1 MRSINDITD
10 AVIGESLRIHRRI
23 GPGAFE
29 SAYEELPCVQLRK
42 RGLMVD
48 RQVVLP
54 FEYEGT
60 RVELGYRLDLLV
72 DKRIVVEVKSTER
85 PAIVHQRQL
94 LTYLRLSGLHV
105 GLLINFGMD
114 QLRHGISRVVNHYDG
129 EKVTPSVP

>member
-10 AVIGESLRIHRRI
+10 AVIAESLRIHRRI

-29 SAYEELPCVQLRK
+29 AVYEELLYVQLEK
-42 RGLMVD
+42 RGLLVQ

-54 FEYEGT
+54 IEYEGT

-72 DKRIVVEVKSTER
+72 DKRVIVEVKSTER
-85 PAIVHQRQL
+85 PAVVHHRQL
-94 LTYLRLSGLHV
+94 LTYLRLSGLQV

-114 QLRHGISRVVNHYDG
+114 QLRHGISRVVNRYDG
-129 EKVTPSVP
+129 DKVTPSPP

>member
-29 SAYEELPCVQLRK
+29 SAYEALLCVQLRK
-42 RGLMVD
+42 RGLTVD

-60 RVELGYRLDLLV
+60 RVEFGYRLDLLV
-72 DKRIVVEVKSTER
+72 DKRVIVEVKSTER
-85 PAIVHQRQL
+85 PAIVHHRQL

-105 GLLINFGMD
+105 GLVINFGMD

-129 EKVTPSVP
+129 EKVTPSLP

>member
-29 SAYEELPCVQLRK
+29 SAYEELLCVQLRK
-42 RGLMVD
+42 RGLTVD
-48 RQVVLP
+48 RQLVLP
-54 FEYEGT
+54 FEYAGT

-72 DKRIVVEVKSTER
+72 DKRVIVEVKSTER
-85 PAIVHQRQL
+85 PTIVHHRQL
-94 LTYLRLSGLHV
+94 LTYLRLSGLQV

-129 EKVTPSVP
+129 ERVTPRVP